1 MTRHGA
7 SDLCERSCDR
17 FAIVLRSVRSK
28 VEICSFHLQVRH
40 TIGVEMRTHRAWSA
54 GVLVAAI
61 TVAVAACGS
70 SGGGSATLA
79 PSAAAGGATSIAPTS
94 GGGASSAPAGAGGGS
109 GSVDVCQ
116 VVGQAVVAPF
126 FTTAMTATEDTSQT
140 GEASAC
146 IYQVSPHDGLAPMQI
161 LAVNGD
167 QAAAT
172 FANYTGGN
180 EGAVPLPG
188 IGDKAVHSPGQASF
202 EAIKGSTFCAVSL
215 GAGNNTHYA
224 GMPSPDA
231 NGNLSDAAAVA
242 YAQQLAPLCA
252 MIFAATGAH

>member
-1 MTRHGA
+1 M
-7 SDLCERSCDR
+7 RSPRC
-17 FAIVLRSVRSK
+17 
-28 VEICSFHLQVRH
+28 
-40 TIGVEMRTHRAWSA
+40 WSA
-54 GVLVAAI
+54 AGFAVVIAVVVAG
-61 TVAVAACGS
+61 CGS
-70 SGGGSATLA
+70 SGGGSATPAL
-79 PSAAAGGATSIAPTS
+79 SGAAGGATSIAPTTA
-94 GGGASSAPAGAGGGS
+94 GGTSAAPAGAGAGS

-116 VVGQAVVAPF
+116 DVSQAVVAPF

-140 GEASAC
+140 GEASLC
-146 IYQVSPHDGLAPMQI
+146 YYQVTPHDGLAPMSI

-188 IGDKAVHSPGQASF
+188 IGDQAVHQPGQASF

-215 GAGNNTHYA
+215 GLGNSTHYV

-242 YAQQLAPLCA
+242 YAQQLFPLCLK
-252 MIFAATGAH
+252 IFAAAGAQ

>member
-1 MTRHGA
+1 M
-7 SDLCERSCDR
+7 RSYRC
-17 FAIVLRSVRSK
+17 
-28 VEICSFHLQVRH
+28 
-40 TIGVEMRTHRAWSA
+40 WSA
-54 GVLVAAI
+54 AVFAVLIAV
-61 TVAVAACGS
+61 VVAACGS
-70 SGGGSATLA
+70 SGGGSPTLA
-79 PSAAAGGATSIAPTS
+79 PSAVAGGAATIPSTSR
-94 GGGASSAPAGAGGGS
+94 GGASSAPVGAGAGS

-116 VVGQAVVAPF
+116 VVSQAVVAPF

-140 GEASAC
+140 GEASLC
-146 IYQVSPHDGLAPMQI
+146 YYQVTPHDGLAPMSI

-180 EGAVPLPG
+180 EGEVPLSG

-215 GAGNNTHYA
+215 GSGNSTHYV

-231 NGNLSDAAAVA
+231 NGDLSDAAAVA
-242 YAQQLAPLCA
+242 YAQRLFPLCLKV
-252 MIFAATGAH
+252 FAAAGAQ